1 MEERDEKR
9 DGEREKG
16 QGERDRGGEET
27 VREMGR
33 EGRER

>member
-16 QGERDRGGEET
+16 QRERDRGGEET